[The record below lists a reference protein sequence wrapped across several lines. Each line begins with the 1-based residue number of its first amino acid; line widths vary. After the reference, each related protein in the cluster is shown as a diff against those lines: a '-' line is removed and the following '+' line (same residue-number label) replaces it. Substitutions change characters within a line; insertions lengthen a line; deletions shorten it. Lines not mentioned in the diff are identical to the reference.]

1 VPFGLHDH
9 ETIRRLLTRAGFG
22 QVEHEVVEK
31 TGASPSAPDAATGL
45 IEGNPILGEIMKCR
59 PEALPEIKTAL
70 ARQIARRLGDQ
81 PVRCALRAHVF
92 TAHRPAS

>member
-1 VPFGLHDH
+1 MQAEGGLDAPL
-9 ETIRRLLTRAGFG
+9 RDLPKDTRASCGRNS
-22 QVEHEVVEK
+22 EK
-31 TGASPSAPDAATGL
+31 HLVAPQSATAVCSEAAMSRRF
-45 IEGNPILGEIMKCR
+45 MKQR

-92 TAHRPAS
+92 TAHRRGPGAV